1 VVSGVAPT
9 GPQCTVCGVALEA
22 ATRSSPQYR
31 KLLAGARAGV
41 CVAHLT
47 PGVHLVEG
55 KRVRYC
61 TNHHCFHNDA
71 EFGVGSRATSQ
82 TTCARA
88 RSLSLARIKRQRTAT
103 TAAAANEEGALPG
116 GRTAQPLELY
126 GPPPCA
132 GVSSLLQVPL
142 PLPVEWQG
150 ADDVEEALLGWPWSD
165 NNDDF
170 SPVLQLEAPAETA
183 AALVPCSDVTTSF
196 IQSDQFLAVSVLNNH
211 TVKETT
217 THLHSL
223 ATSPQTASLLCCF
236 AGGKAKAHVE
246 ECAAAV
252 AQYVWVRR
260 LFAGSIMQR
269 HTHMI
274 TALHER
280 LRHVV
285 KQARQDVL
293 TGGTGAAEE
302 LDRVLDTIHSMATR
316 RSALL
321 NALSKRTNIL
331 SPSLLLMAEE
341 FRDGNAVHLRNAS
354 LLRDLL
360 RSGAESGHAGVHAEV
375 VRQVA
380 EFAVVQLGLV
390 RDALAERAAW
400 LDALAAPN
408 RRFDIRNGLE
418 GLWQSVQHSWD
429 GLLIID

>member
-1 VVSGVAPT
+1 
-9 GPQCTVCGVALEA
+9 
-22 ATRSSPQYR
+22 
-31 KLLAGARAGV
+31 
-41 CVAHLT
+41 
-47 PGVHLVEG
+47 
-55 KRVRYC
+55 
-61 TNHHCFHNDA
+61 
-71 EFGVGSRATSQ
+71 
-82 TTCARA
+82 
-88 RSLSLARIKRQRTAT
+88 
-103 TAAAANEEGALPG
+103 
-116 GRTAQPLELY
+116 
-126 GPPPCA
+126 
-132 GVSSLLQVPL
+132 L

-165 NNDDF
+165 NDGF
-170 SPVLQLEAPAETA
+170 SFAPRLQLEPPPATP

-196 IQSDQFLAVSVLNNH
+196 VQSDHLLAVSVLNSH
-211 TVKETT
+211 TVKENTT
-217 THLHSL
+217 QLHSL
-223 ATSPQTASLLCCF
+223 ATSPQTASVLRCF
-236 AGGKAKAHVE
+236 AGDKAKAHVE

-269 HTHMI
+269 HTRMI

-285 KQARQDVL
+285 KQARQDVI

-302 LDRVLDTIHSMATR
+302 VDRVLDTIHSMATR

-321 NALSKRTNIL
+321 NALCKRTNIL

-341 FRDGNAVHLRNAS
+341 FRDGNAVHLMNAG

-408 RRFDIRNGLE
+408 RKFDIRRGLD